1 MTFDKIKLNQNNHSI
16 KKVKCPPDGLTK
28 SDFGSKEKDIND
40 NLVNKDYL
48 AENVTVDDEMI
59 CQYSGLPSLKSYKKN
74 LIKTIDMKKNKSI
87 QDMII
92 DGELTRR
99 QAITAIKN
107 KLRRKSE
114 LMIMKDGKKKK
125 L

>member
-1 MTFDKIKLNQNNHSI
+1 MTFDKIKLNQKNHFI
-16 KKVKCPPDGLTK
+16 KKFKYPPDRLAT

-40 NLVNKDYL
+40 NLVNKNYL
-48 AENVTVDDEMI
+48 TENVIVDDEMI

-74 LIKTIDMKKNKSI
+74 LIQTNDIKKNKSI

-92 DGELTRR
+92 DGKLTKR

-114 LMIMKDGKKKK
+114 LLMLKDGKKKK

>member
-1 MTFDKIKLNQNNHSI
+1 MSQDVPAT
-16 KKVKCPPDGLTK
+16 

-40 NLVNKDYL
+40 NLVNKNYL
-48 AENVTVDDEMI
+48 AENVIVDDEMI
-59 CQYSGLPSLKSYKKN
+59 CQYSGLPSLKSYKKPDSN
-74 LIKTIDMKKNKSI
+74 NRYEKNKSI

-92 DGELTRR
+92 DGELTRG

-114 LMIMKDGKKKK
+114 LLILKDDKKKK

>member
-1 MTFDKIKLNQNNHSI
+1 MTFDQIKLNQKNHFI
-16 KKVKCPPDGLTK
+16 KKGKCPQYVPAT

-40 NLVNKDYL
+40 NLVNKNYL
-48 AENVTVDDEMI
+48 AENVIVDDEMI

-74 LIKTIDMKKNKSI
+74 LIQTNDIKKNKSI

-92 DGELTRR
+92 DGELTRG

-114 LMIMKDGKKKK
+114 LLMLKDGKKKK